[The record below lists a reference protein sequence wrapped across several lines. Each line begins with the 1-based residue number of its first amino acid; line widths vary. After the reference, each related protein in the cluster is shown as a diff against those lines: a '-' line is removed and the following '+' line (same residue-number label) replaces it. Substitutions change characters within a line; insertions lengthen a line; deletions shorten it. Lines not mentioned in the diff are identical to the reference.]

1 MGVYIKKLITNVKK
15 KQQVELG
22 QKTIIIG
29 KNGAGK
35 SSILNSIELCFG
47 GYVSDFRG
55 KTVKNQRDLFGLSSE
70 SDLSVQCTMS
80 NNSKKSISIK
90 KNADGSISKP
100 TVHGKSELSLPI
112 HDITEILEGSSKT
125 FKTWL
130 LRHMGTAL
138 DAERVTEICIEN
150 GVDPKLVLTDDLI
163 QSLEVRLESVKDEIN
178 KLSDIIRSRAKT
190 IDEFSKTIDTSVD
203 LTAPEKY
210 KVLLAQYD
218 IAVRSQEQ
226 LQGLL
231 EEEKALSS
239 AMEQTSQ
246 TLLTFRGKLDTL
258 SQYPQLLPTSEEI
271 IAYNIR
277 RDVLQMLDLQQQVN
291 QTTKCLICDGDLH
304 DFDSR
309 RSQLVGFNNDMQNK
323 IELLKLKA
331 KSEAS
336 IKETSASM
344 YEINVRLEELG
355 VLIQQCKDNVS
366 SLDATDLDH
375 MKSKL

>member
-130 LRHMGTAL
+130 LRHMGTTL

-178 KLSDIIRSRAKT
+178 KLSDVIRSRAKT

-203 LTAPEKY
+203 LTAPDKY
-210 KVLLAQYD
+210 KDLLAQYD
-218 IAVRSQEQ
+218 MALQSQTQ
-226 LQGLL
+226 LQSLL
-231 EEEKALSS
+231 EKRNL
-239 AMEQTSQ
+239 
-246 TLLTFRGKLDTL
+246 
-258 SQYPQLLPTSEEI
+258 YP
-271 IAYNIR
+271 
-277 RDVLQMLDLQQQVN
+277 V
-291 QTTKCLICDGDLH
+291 
-304 DFDSR
+304 
-309 RSQLVGFNNDMQNK
+309 
-323 IELLKLKA
+323 
-331 KSEAS
+331 
-336 IKETSASM
+336 
-344 YEINVRLEELG
+344 
-355 VLIQQCKDNVS
+355 
-366 SLDATDLDH
+366 
-375 MKSKL
+375 